1 VLISRRHLIFSR
13 IVSFF
18 ISGLANR
25 IFAGLAAAFL
35 LLPYPAGPVSAAPL
49 RVALVLSESN
59 PPYQKFSSALH
70 TSLAANKG
78 DIDILDVQPGQGPNV
93 DLVVAVG
100 MQALEVA
107 LTDFDVPVLGV
118 MIHQMGYE
126 ALLKTLPAKKA
137 GKEISAIY
145 LNQPW
150 DRQLDFLQATLP
162 DRLRIGLLHSP
173 DTRLELVGLR
183 ENFTK
188 RGLMLLA
195 QPVRSP
201 GLLFPTLDELLSET
215 DVLLSI
221 PDNAIYNASNVRNIL
236 LTSYRH
242 KVPLIGI
249 SQAYVNAGALCAV
262 FSTPEQL
269 AEQAGSALVYFSRNK
284 RLPEPQYPVSYSIAL
299 NHQVARSLGI
309 YLPSP
314 EEIRER
320 MNKARESRR

>member
-1 VLISRRHLIFSR
+1 MLTSPRHSISSR

-35 LLPYPAGPVSAAPL
+35 LLSYPESPVSAAPL
-49 RVALVLSESN
+49 RVALVLSEN
-59 PPYQKFSSALH
+59 NAPYQKFSSVLH
-70 TSLAANKG
+70 TALAANKG
-78 DIDILDVQPGQGPNV
+78 EVDIVDVQPGQGANA

-107 LTDFDVPVLGV
+107 LTDFDIPVLGV
-118 MIHQMGYE
+118 MIHQVGYE
-126 ALLKTLPAKKA
+126 TLLKTLPPKKA
-137 GKEISAIY
+137 AKETSAIY

-150 DRQLDFLQATLP
+150 DRQLDFLRATLP
-162 DRLRIGLLHSP
+162 GRLRIGLLHSL
-173 DTRLELVGLR
+173 DTHLELASLR

-188 RGLMLLA
+188 RGLTLIA

-201 GLLFPTLDELLSET
+201 GLLFPTLDDLLNQT

-249 SQAYVNAGALCAV
+249 SQAYVNAGALCAI
-262 FSTPEQL
+262 FSTPDQL
-269 AEQAGSALVYFSRNK
+269 AEQAGSALLYFSRNK
-284 RLPEPQYPVSYSIAL
+284 RLPEPQYPVSYSIAI
-299 NHQVARSLGI
+299 NHQVARSLEI
-309 YLPSP
+309 ILPSP